1 MKKLLVLVFA
11 IALCLG
17 VLCVGASADIQPTKP
32 TEGDGTAAAP
42 YKIGT
47 AAELYWFAQTVN
59 EGDYDANA
67 ELTNDITINE
77 DVLDE
82 NGNLITGKT
91 FTQWTPICGKKIR
104 DYDYTEYTGTFDG
117 DGHTISGLYYSGG
130 GNYAGLFGF
139 VGSNGRVQ
147 NVKVADSYISN
158 SGETGRTG
166 GVCGYNRGTIMN
178 CSFSGIVTCNN
189 SYTYVGGVCG
199 LNAGTTENC
208 YNAGSVTSV
217 GFSTFLGG
225 VCGYNFN
232 GSTIRN
238 CYNTGAV
245 NGENTGYGEFY
256 AGGVCGNNA
265 SFRHQSTITNCYNTG
280 SVTVNVTGSG
290 NGNIYAGG
298 VCGNSASLDLQSTIT
313 NCYNTGSVTVNVT
326 GSGNGNIYAGGVCGN
341 NASVRHQSTITN
353 CYNTGSVTVSVTV
366 SGNGNIY
373 AGGVCGFNSETIT
386 NCYWREDTGL
396 NGCGIDIGTVTNV
409 KSKTAEEFASGEVA
423 WLLNSYQENGPWRQT
438 LDEDDYPVLDITHE
452 EVVKL
457 TVDGTVSYLN
467 KGDKFEG
474 KDGKVY
480 YDNKGKRVE
489 VPCEVTA
496 DTTLT
501 SKTLVTVT
509 ADSFDCFVG
518 DDKPTLTY
526 TTSPVVEGLNVT
538 LECDANMYAVGEYA
552 ITISGPE
559 TDDSYAFDYV
569 NEVLKVRDSC
579 VVTVDGEVHYVHP
592 GESFT
597 LPDAPSKAGYIFL
610 GWRSGDTTYRA
621 EEEVDITSNMSFT
634 AVWGNL
640 PDIDPEEPEAEP
652 ELPFYDVAK
661 GDWFYDAVYYVWEK
675 GLMDGVEEHIF
686 APNDTLTRAM
696 VWTIIAR
703 AEGVDTDGGATW
715 CAKAQEW
722 VVAKGISDGENPSAA
737 ITRQELVT
745 MLWRLSGEPV
755 VNYALTAPD
764 ADAISGWAYEAM
776 RWAVSEGIIEGDDL
790 GNLNP
795 TANSTRAHAA
805 AFMQRFCTAL

>member
-17 VLCVGASADIQPTKP
+17 VLCLGASADGITPPQPT
-32 TEGDGTAAAP
+32 GSGTAENP
-42 YKIGT
+42 YQIGT
-47 AAELYWFAQTVN
+47 AEELYWFAEQVN
-59 EGDYDANA
+59 SGKTNINA
-67 ELTNDITINE
+67 ELTDNITINT
-77 DVLDE
+77 DVLNE
-82 NGNLITGKT
+82 NGKLNSNDS
-91 FTQWTPICGKKIR
+91 FAQWTPIG
-104 DYDYTEYTGTFDG
+104 TSNAYTGTFDG
-117 DGHTISGLYYSGG
+117 QGYTISGLYVNITSSYSDDYI
-130 GNYAGLFGF
+130 YAGLFGY
-139 VGSNGRVQ
+139 VGSGGQVK
-147 NVKVADSYISN
+147 NVKVADSYISVN
-158 SGETGRTG
+158 VNACVGGVCGYSSGTITNCSVSDSAFSGTYDIENGIICSVG
-166 GVCGYNRGTIMN
+166 GVCGYNYGTITN
-178 CSFSGIVTCNN
+178 CYNDGTVKG
-189 SYTYVGGVCG
+189 SYYTGGVCG
-199 LNAGTTENC
+199 G
-208 YNAGSVTSV
+208 
-217 GFSTFLGG
+217 
-225 VCGYNFN
+225 N
-232 GSTIRN
+232 G
-238 CYNTGAV
+238 A
-245 NGENTGYGEFY
+245 
-256 AGGVCGNNA
+256 
-265 SFRHQSTITNCYNTG
+265 TITNCYNTG
-280 SVTVNVTGSG
+280 SVTGTN
-290 NGNIYAGG
+290 AG
-298 VCGNSASLDLQSTIT
+298 T
-313 NCYNTGSVTVNVT
+313 NYV
-326 GSGNGNIYAGGVCGN
+326 GGVCGN
-341 NASVRHQSTITN
+341 NYL
-353 CYNTGSVTVSVTV
+353 C
-366 SGNGNIY
+366 
-373 AGGVCGFNSETIT
+373 TIT
-386 NCYWREDTGL
+386 NCYWLSGTATIG
-396 NGCGIDIGTVTNV
+396 IGTGTGEAT
-409 KSKTAEEFASGEVA
+409 SKTTTEFASGEVA

-438 LDEDDYPVLDITHE
+438 LDEDDYPVLDITHKV
-452 EVVKL
+452 VVKL
-457 TVDGTVSYLN
+457 TVDGTISYLN
-467 KGDKFEG
+467 KGDSFSGE
-474 KDGKVY
+474 DGKAY
-480 YDNKGKRVE
+480 FNGDERVG

-526 TTSPVVEGLNVT
+526 TTSPVVEGLNVM
-538 LECDANMYAVGEYA
+538 LNCDADMLTAGEYA

-559 TDDSYAFDYV
+559 TDKSHAFDYV
-569 NEVLKVRDSC
+569 NGVLKVRDSC

-640 PDIDPEEPEAEP
+640 PDIDPEEKP
-652 ELPFYDVAK
+652 ELPFYDVDEN
-661 GDWFYDAVYYVWEK
+661 DWFYDAVYYVWEK

-715 CAKAQEW
+715 YAKAQEW

>member
-11 IALCLG
+11 IALSLG
-17 VLCVGASADIQPTKP
+17 VLCLGASADGITPPQPT
-32 TEGDGTAAAP
+32 GSGTAENP
-42 YKIGT
+42 YQIGT
-47 AAELYWFAQTVN
+47 AEELYWFAEQVN
-59 EGDYDANA
+59 SGKTNINA
-67 ELTNDITINE
+67 ELTDNITINT
-77 DVLDE
+77 DVLNTDGTL
-82 NGNLITGKT
+82 NDDADS
-91 FTQWTPICGKKIR
+91 FAQWTPIG
-104 DYDYTEYTGTFDG
+104 TSNAYTGTFDG
-117 DGHTISGLYYSGG
+117 QGYTISGLYVNITSSYSDD
-130 GNYAGLFGF
+130 YVGLFGY
-139 VGSNGRVQ
+139 VGSGGQVE
-147 NVKVADSYISN
+147 NVSVVDSYIGNNYSY
-158 SGETGRTG
+158 GFTG
-166 GVCGYNRGTIMN
+166 GVCGYNN
-178 CSFSGIVTCNN
+178 
-189 SYTYVGGVCG
+189 GG
-199 LNAGTTENC
+199 
-208 YNAGSVTSV
+208 
-217 GFSTFLGG
+217 
-225 VCGYNFN
+225 
-232 GSTIRN
+232 
-238 CYNTGAV
+238 
-245 NGENTGYGEFY
+245 
-256 AGGVCGNNA
+256 
-265 SFRHQSTITNCYNTG
+265 TITNCYNTG
-280 SVTVNVTGSG
+280 SVTGDSLV
-290 NGNIYAGG
+290 GG
-298 VCGNSASLDLQSTIT
+298 VCGDNYAYDGDTATIE
-313 NCYNTGSVTVNVT
+313 NCYNTGTVT
-326 GSGNGNIYAGGVCGN
+326 GTGTYAHV
-341 NASVRHQSTITN
+341 
-353 CYNTGSVTVSVTV
+353 
-366 SGNGNIY
+366 
-373 AGGVCGFNSETIT
+373 GGVCGFNSETIT
-386 NCYWREDTGL
+386 NCYWREVTGL

-409 KSKTAEEFASGEVA
+409 KSKTADEFKSGAVA

-467 KGDKFEG
+467 KGDSFSGE
-474 KDGKVY
+474 DGKAY
-480 YDNKGKRVE
+480 FNGDERVG

-518 DDKPTLTY
+518 DDKPALTY

-538 LECDANMYAVGEYA
+538 LECDANMYAAGEYA

-559 TDDSYAFDYV
+559 TDESHAFDYV
-569 NEVLKVRDSC
+569 NGVLKVRDSC

-661 GDWFYDAVYYVWEK
+661 GDWFYDAVKYVYYAD
-675 GLMDGVEEHIF
+675 LMDGVEEHIF

-715 CAKAQEW
+715 YAKAQEW

-755 VNYALTAPD
+755 VNYTLTSPD
-764 ADAISGWAYEAM
+764 AYAISGWAYEAM

-795 TANSTRAHAA
+795 PANSTRAHAA

>member
-11 IALCLG
+11 IALSLG
-17 VLCVGASADIQPTKP
+17 ALCFGASAGYSGTPTKP
-32 TEGDGTAAAP
+32 EQGDGTAEKP
-42 YKIGT
+42 YQIGT
-47 AAELYWFAQTVN
+47 AEELYCFAQQVN
-59 EGDYDANA
+59 SGSTGISAV
-67 ELTNDITINE
+67 LTADITINE
-77 DVLDE
+77 NVLNTDGTL
-82 NGNLITGKT
+82 NGTPT
-91 FTQWTPICGKKIR
+91 YTWTPIGEYGEDGEKA
-104 DYDYTEYTGTFDG
+104 YTGTFDG
-117 DGHTISGLYYSGG
+117 DGHTISGLYYDGS
-130 GNYAGLFGF
+130 GNYVGLFGY
-139 VGSNGRVQ
+139 VGSGGQVE
-147 NVKVADSYISN
+147 NVSVVDSYIGNNYSC
-158 SGETGRTG
+158 GFTG
-166 GVCGYNRGTIMN
+166 GVCGYNN
-178 CSFSGIVTCNN
+178 
-189 SYTYVGGVCG
+189 GG
-199 LNAGTTENC
+199 
-208 YNAGSVTSV
+208 
-217 GFSTFLGG
+217 
-225 VCGYNFN
+225 
-232 GSTIRN
+232 
-238 CYNTGAV
+238 
-245 NGENTGYGEFY
+245 
-256 AGGVCGNNA
+256 
-265 SFRHQSTITNCYNTG
+265 TITNCYNTG
-280 SVTVNVTGSG
+280 TVKGSYYTGGVCAANSGMIMNCYNTGSVTGSVTGSG
-290 NGNIYAGG
+290 TYTSVGG
-298 VCGNSASLDLQSTIT
+298 VCGGNNDRGTIT
-313 NCYNTGSVTVNVT
+313 NCYNTGDVT
-326 GSGNGNIYAGGVCGN
+326 GDSLVGGVCGYN
-341 NASVRHQSTITN
+341 GGTIKN
-353 CYNTGSVTVSVTV
+353 CYNTGTVTS
-366 SGNGNIY
+366 NGNV
-373 AGGVCGFNSETIT
+373 GGVCGYNYAYGGDTATIENCYNT
-386 NCYWREDTGL
+386 GTVTGNGNVGGVCGLNYARDDTATIENCYNTGTVSGTGTYAHVGGVCGENYGTIANCYWLTDKASSGIGSDSDSGTG
-396 NGCGIDIGTVTNV
+396 GATE
-409 KSKTAEEFASGEVA
+409 KTADEFKSGAVA

-438 LDEDDYPVLDITHE
+438 LDEDDYPVLDSTHG
-452 EVVKL
+452 EVVQL
-457 TVDGTVSYLN
+457 TVKVSGESDTYYYLN

-559 TDDSYAFDYV
+559 TDDSYDFNYV
-569 NEVLKVRDSC
+569 NGVLKVRDSC

-610 GWRSGDTTYRA
+610 GWRSSDTTYRA

-640 PDIDPEEPEAEP
+640 PDIDPEEPEPEP
-652 ELPFYDVAK
+652 KLPFYDVAK
-661 GDWFYDAVYYVWEK
+661 GDWFYDAVKYVYYAD
-675 GLMDGVEEHIF
+675 LMDGVEEHIF
-686 APNDTLTRAM
+686 APNANMTRAM

-703 AEGVDTDGGATW
+703 AEGIDTTGGATW
-715 CAKAQEW
+715 YAKAQEW

-755 VNYALTAPD
+755 VNYTLTSPD
-764 ADAISGWAYEAM
+764 AYAISGWAYEAM

-805 AFMQRFCTAL
+805 AFMQRFCTVL

>member
-17 VLCVGASADIQPTKP
+17 ALCFGASADYSGTPTKP
-32 TEGDGTAAAP
+32 EQGDGTAEKP
-42 YKIGT
+42 YQIGT
-47 AAELYWFAQTVN
+47 AEELYCFAHQVN
-59 EGDYDANA
+59 GGEYGANA
-67 ELTNDITINE
+67 VLTADITINE
-77 DVLDE
+77 NVLNE
-82 NGNLITGKT
+82 NGELNSGT
-91 FTQWTPICGKKIR
+91 FREWTPIGTAYKKA
-104 DYDYTEYTGTFDG
+104 YTGTFDG
-117 DGHTISGLYYSGG
+117 DGHTISGLYYSGS
-130 GNYAGLFGF
+130 GNYVGLFGF

-217 GFSTFLGG
+217 EFSTFLGG

-290 NGNIYAGG
+290 NGNTYAGG
-298 VCGNSASLDLQSTIT
+298 VCGSANRTTIT
-313 NCYNTGSVTVNVT
+313 NCYNTVSVT
-326 GSGNGNIYAGGVCGN
+326 GSNNGSSSLCVGGVCGS
-341 NASVRHQSTITN
+341 ASS
-353 CYNTGSVTVSVTV
+353 
-366 SGNGNIY
+366 
-373 AGGVCGFNSETIT
+373 ATIT
-386 NCYWREDTGL
+386 NCYWLSGTAS
-396 NGCGIDIGTVTNV
+396 DINATE
-409 KSKTAEEFASGEVA
+409 KTAEEFASGEVA

-526 TTSPVVEGLNVT
+526 TTSPVVEGLNVM
-538 LECDANMYAVGEYA
+538 LNCDADMLTAGEYA
-552 ITISGPE
+552 IKISGPE
-559 TDDSYAFDYV
+559 TDESHAFDYV
-569 NEVLKVRDSC
+569 NGVLKVRDSC

-597 LPDAPSKAGYIFL
+597 LPEAPSKAGYIFL

-640 PDIDPEEPEAEP
+640 PDIDPEEPEPEP

-661 GDWFYDAVYYVWEK
+661 GDWFYDAVKYVYYAD
-675 GLMDGVEEHIF
+675 LMDGVEEHIF

-715 CAKAQEW
+715 YAKAQEW
-722 VVAKGISDGENPSAA
+722 VVAKGISDGENSSAA

>member
-17 VLCVGASADIQPTKP
+17 VLCLGASADGITPPQPT
-32 TEGDGTAAAP
+32 GSGTAENP
-42 YKIGT
+42 YQIGT
-47 AAELYWFAQTVN
+47 AEELYCFAQQVN
-59 EGDYDANA
+59 SGSTGISAV
-67 ELTNDITINE
+67 LTADITINE
-77 DVLDE
+77 NVLNTDGTL
-82 NGNLITGKT
+82 NGTPT
-91 FTQWTPICGKKIR
+91 YTWTPIG
-104 DYDYTEYTGTFDG
+104 DSSNTYTGTFDG
-117 DGHTISGLYYSGG
+117 DGHTISGLYYDGS
-130 GNYAGLFGF
+130 GNYVGLFGY
-139 VGSNGRVQ
+139 VGSGGQVE
-147 NVKVADSYISN
+147 NVSVVDSYIGNNYSY
-158 SGETGRTG
+158 GFTG
-166 GVCGYNRGTIMN
+166 GVCGYNNGGTI
-178 CSFSGIVTCNN
+178 T
-189 SYTYVGGVCG
+189 
-199 LNAGTTENC
+199 
-208 YNAGSVTSV
+208 
-217 GFSTFLGG
+217 
-225 VCGYNFN
+225 
-232 GSTIRN
+232 N
-238 CYNTGAV
+238 CYNTGTV
-245 NGENTGYGEFY
+245 KGSYYT
-256 AGGVCGNNA
+256 GGVCAANSG
-265 SFRHQSTITNCYNTG
+265 TITNCYNTG
-280 SVTVNVTGSG
+280 SVTGYSLV
-290 NGNIYAGG
+290 GG
-298 VCGNSASLDLQSTIT
+298 VCGYNYAYDGDTATIE
-313 NCYNTGSVTVNVT
+313 NCYNTGTVSGT
-326 GSGNGNIYAGGVCGN
+326 GTYAHVGGVCGEN
-341 NASVRHQSTITN
+341 YGTI
-353 CYNTGSVTVSVTV
+353 
-366 SGNGNIY
+366 
-373 AGGVCGFNSETIT
+373 A
-386 NCYWREDTGL
+386 NCYWLTDKASSGIGSDSDSGTG
-396 NGCGIDIGTVTNV
+396 GATE
-409 KSKTAEEFASGEVA
+409 KTADEFKSGAVA

-438 LDEDDYPVLDITHE
+438 LDEDDYPVLDSTHG
-452 EVVKL
+452 EVVQL
-457 TVDGTVSYLN
+457 TVKVSGESDTYYYLN

-538 LECDANMYAVGEYA
+538 LECDADMLTAGEYA
-552 ITISGPE
+552 ITISGPD
-559 TDDSYAFDYV
+559 TDESHAFDYV
-569 NEVLKVRDSC
+569 NGVLKVRDSC

-661 GDWFYDAVYYVWEK
+661 GDWFYDAVKYVYYAD
-675 GLMDGVEEHIF
+675 LMDGVEEHIF

-715 CAKAQEW
+715 YAKAQEW

-755 VNYALTAPD
+755 VNYTLTSPD
-764 ADAISGWAYEAM
+764 AYAISGWAYEAM

>member
-1 MKKLLVLVFA
+1 M
-11 IALCLG
+11 C
-17 VLCVGASADIQPTKP
+17 
-32 TEGDGTAAAP
+32 
-42 YKIGT
+42 
-47 AAELYWFAQTVN
+47 
-59 EGDYDANA
+59 
-67 ELTNDITINE
+67 
-77 DVLDE
+77 
-82 NGNLITGKT
+82 
-91 FTQWTPICGKKIR
+91 
-104 DYDYTEYTGTFDG
+104 
-117 DGHTISGLYYSGG
+117 G
-130 GNYAGLFGF
+130 GN
-139 VGSNGRVQ
+139 
-147 NVKVADSYISN
+147 
-158 SGETGRTG
+158 G
-166 GVCGYNRGTIMN
+166 G
-178 CSFSGIVTCNN
+178 
-189 SYTYVGGVCG
+189 
-199 LNAGTTENC
+199 
-208 YNAGSVTSV
+208 
-217 GFSTFLGG
+217 
-225 VCGYNFN
+225 
-232 GSTIRN
+232 
-238 CYNTGAV
+238 
-245 NGENTGYGEFY
+245 
-256 AGGVCGNNA
+256 
-265 SFRHQSTITNCYNTG
+265 TITNCYNTG
-280 SVTVNVTGSG
+280 SVTGSVTYTSV
-290 NGNIYAGG
+290 GG
-298 VCGNSASLDLQSTIT
+298 VCGGNNDRGTITNCYNTGDVTGDSLVGGVCGYNGGTITNCYNTGTVTSNGNVGGVCGGNGGTIT
-313 NCYNTGSVTVNVT
+313 NCYNTGSVTGDSLV
-326 GSGNGNIYAGGVCGN
+326 GGVCGYN
-341 NASVRHQSTITN
+341 GGTMTN
-353 CYNTGSVTVSVTV
+353 CYNTGTV
-366 SGNGNIY
+366 SGTGTY
-373 AGGVCGFNSETIT
+373 AHVGGVCGENYGTIA
-386 NCYWREDTGL
+386 NCYWLTDKASSGIGSDSDSGTG
-396 NGCGIDIGTVTNV
+396 GATE
-409 KSKTAEEFASGEVA
+409 KTADEFKSGAVA

-526 TTSPVVEGLNVT
+526 TTSPVVEGLNVM
-538 LECDANMYAVGEYA
+538 LNCDANMYAVGEYA

-559 TDDSYAFDYV
+559 TDESHAFDYV
-569 NEVLKVRDSC
+569 NGVLKVRDSC

-715 CAKAQEW
+715 YAKAQEW

-795 TANSTRAHAA
+795 PANSTRAHAA

>member
-17 VLCVGASADIQPTKP
+17 VLCVGASAVEYDQNGFG
-32 TEGDGTAAAP
+32 GDGSYEPATQQNGV
-42 YKIGT
+42 YQIGN
-47 AAELYWFAQTVN
+47 AGQLYWFAQTVN

-67 ELTNDITINE
+67 VLTANITINS

-82 NGNLITGKT
+82 NGNLITDKA
-91 FTQWTPICGKKIR
+91 FTQWTPICGEEIGTN
-104 DYDYTEYTGTFDG
+104 DYTKYTGTFDG
-117 DGHTISGLYYSGG
+117 GGHTISGLYYSCG

-166 GVCGYNRGTIMN
+166 GVCGYNSGTIMN
-178 CSFSGIVTCNN
+178 CSFSGIVTCNK
-189 SYTYVGGVCG
+189 SHTYVGGVCG

-217 GFSTFLGG
+217 GFFTCLGG

-256 AGGVCGNNA
+256 AGGVCGNSA
-265 SFRHQSTITNCYNTG
+265 SFDPQSTITNCYNTG

-290 NGNIYAGG
+290 NGNTYAGG
-298 VCGNSASLDLQSTIT
+298 VCGSANRTTIT
-313 NCYNTGSVTVNVT
+313 NCYNTVSVT
-326 GSGNGNIYAGGVCGN
+326 GSNNGSSSLCVGGVCGS
-341 NASVRHQSTITN
+341 ASS
-353 CYNTGSVTVSVTV
+353 
-366 SGNGNIY
+366 
-373 AGGVCGFNSETIT
+373 ATIT
-386 NCYWREDTGL
+386 NCYWLSGTAS
-396 NGCGIDIGTVTNV
+396 DINATE
-409 KSKTAEEFASGEVA
+409 KTAEEFASGEVA

-438 LDEDDYPVLDITHE
+438 LDEDDYPVLDSTHG
-452 EVVKL
+452 EVVQL

-467 KGDKFEG
+467 KGDSFSG
-474 KDGKVY
+474 KDGKAY
-480 YDNKGKRVE
+480 FNGDERVG

-526 TTSPVVEGLNVT
+526 TTSPVVEGLNVM
-538 LECDANMYAVGEYA
+538 LNCDADMLTAGEYA

-559 TDDSYAFDYV
+559 TDDSCDFDYV
-569 NEVLKVRDSC
+569 NGVLKVRDSC

-640 PDIDPEEPEAEP
+640 PDIDPEEPEPEP

-661 GDWFYDAVYYVWEK
+661 GDWFYDAVKYVYYAD
-675 GLMDGVEEHIF
+675 LMNGVEEHIF

-703 AEGVDTDGGATW
+703 AEGIDTTGGATW
-715 CAKAQEW
+715 YAKAQEW